1 MIEAVVAGC
10 QGNDQAR
17 EKVRELFSLWREQ
30 DPACV
35 EAIEAIWTGERDL
48 TVLTSGVREEGTAII
63 QAILDRLEGKNPFPA
78 ETDAAATTSTNNPE
92 GDLLTHFRPVIEGI
106 VAAAEGD
113 ADAHSRVAAVFPEW
127 RKQDAPCVE
136 AVEAIISGERDDA
149 TLTAETRPQ
158 GAVIIRAILSRLR
171 GEDPYPAGA
180 EAPQDQAAD
189 ILRHFR
195 PIIEVV
201 VAACNGDAEAKVH
214 VDNLY
219 EQLSESGWEVGGP
232 IRRIVEE
239 GERNEATLAESMDPA
254 DATIVSA
261 ILARL
266 RGENPYPP
274 EAEPTADGEGEAD
287 PEDEAITLGQLMEQV
302 ENACHPDATEETVDQ
317 IRNLTGAISQ
327 TPGLPEDVQKLGGV
341 LHAIVKGDRNP
352 DLSELNDELATETRN
367 LLARIG

>member
-17 EKVRELFSLWREQ
+17 EKVRGLFTLWREQ

-35 EAIEAIWTGERDL
+35 DAIEAIWTGERDL
-48 TVLTSGVREEGTAII
+48 AVLTAGVREEGTAII

-78 ETDAAATTSTNNPE
+78 EAEAAETAPTTDPE
-92 GDLLTHFRPVIEGI
+92 GELLTHFRPVIEGI

-149 TLTAETRPQ
+149 TLTADTRPQ

-171 GEDPYPAGA
+171 VEDPYPAGA
-180 EAPQDQAAD
+180 HAPQDQAAD

-201 VAACNGDAEAKVH
+201 VAACNGDAEAKAH
-214 VDNLY
+214 VDHLY
-219 EQLSESGWEVGGP
+219 DQLEESGWEVGGP

-239 GERNEATLAESMDPA
+239 GERDEAALGESMDPA

-266 RGENPYPP
+266 RG
-274 EAEPTADGEGEAD
+274 
-287 PEDEAITLGQLMEQV
+287 
-302 ENACHPDATEETVDQ
+302 
-317 IRNLTGAISQ
+317 
-327 TPGLPEDVQKLGGV
+327 
-341 LHAIVKGDRNP
+341 
-352 DLSELNDELATETRN
+352 
-367 LLARIG
+367 